1 MRGSQISPYNK
12 VDPLKQ
18 QQMSIFLSPYI
29 EKKKGVD
36 DDDDNNNGG
45 SGNHDDQQDEGHFPI
60 SDFGCM
66 ELELERCQGGS

>member
-18 QQMSIFLSPYI
+18 QQMSIFLSPNI
-29 EKKKGVD
+29 EKKGRD
-36 DDDDNNNGG
+36 DDDDNNGG
-45 SGNHDDQQDEGHFPI
+45 SGNHDDQQDEDHFPI